1 MRRVTLATRR
11 AQQFFRRPPK
21 PRWLRPAL
29 WVGGLGLALGIGWG
43 SVWWGMS
50 SGQLPNAWQAAVD
63 RLHKASASLGLVVGK
78 VELGGRERADQA
90 ALRTI
95 LDELPGRPLLAVDT
109 EQVRI
114 ALEQLPWVD
123 HAIVRRALPDVV
135 SVHLIERQPL
145 ALWQRAG
152 AFHLID
158 RGGRIIEIPLDDER
172 AIARWRHL
180 RVIVG
185 DGAPARAAEL
195 FATLSTDSELFARV
209 EAAMWVGGRRWSLRL
224 DSNTD
229 VLLPE
234 DGLVPA
240 WQTLGQLQRRER
252 LLERAVG
259 VIDLRFLPDRLQ
271 LRLLPEALPERAA

>member
-1 MRRVTLATRR
+1 MRRVNLAARR
-11 AQQFFRRPPK
+11 AQQFLRRPPK

-29 WVGGLGLALGIGWG
+29 WIGGLGLGLGLGWG
-43 SVWWGMS
+43 SVWWGLA
-50 SGQLPNAWQAAVD
+50 SGALPNAWQASID
-63 RLHKASASLGLVVGK
+63 RLHQASAGLGLVVGE
-78 VELGGRERADQA
+78 VELLGRERADQA
-90 ALRTI
+90 ALRAI
-95 LDELPGRPLLAVDT
+95 LEPLSGQPLLAVDT
-109 EQVRI
+109 SQVRI

-123 HAIVRRALPDVV
+123 HAAVRRALPDVV
-135 SVHLIERQPL
+135 SVHLVERQPL
-145 ALWQRAG
+145 ALWQQEG

-158 RGGRIIEIPLDDER
+158 RGGQTIEIPLADEQ

-195 FATLSTDSELFARV
+195 FATLSTDPELFARV

-234 DGLVPA
+234 DRLSPA
-240 WQTLGQLQRRER
+240 WQALGRLQRRER

-259 VIDLRFLPDRLQ
+259 VIDLRFLPERLQ